1 LRLIV
6 NDENTLFH
14 AGFTKHSCC
23 QKQAAPSANI
33 RFLAKERSITAD
45 EVTAGDRLDMQ
56 RGTDE
61 SMEGHSRS
69 FGAFWSNHLKKNELV
84 SARCSNLDRAEFVS
98 QLVGMIDVRSSSVSR
113 GKALIANP
121 NYPNTQTERRNSRLL
136 TEELRDS

>member
-1 LRLIV
+1 MQVSLSIL
-6 NDENTLFH
+6 
-14 AGFTKHSCC
+14 
-23 QKQAAPSANI
+23 AAKSKRCPSANI
-33 RFLAKERSITAD
+33 RFRAKERSFTAD
-45 EVTAGDRLDMQ
+45 EMTAGDRMDMQ
-56 RGTDE
+56 RSTDE
-61 SMEGHSRS
+61 GMEGHSRS

-121 NYPNTQTERRNSRLL
+121 NYPNRETERRISRLL